1 MSQEDDVDV
10 TPLSHNPFS
19 YPQARIEHKRS
30 YLWAE
35 KPMGSLNSDWF
46 LQKIGQIWVESNSS
60 KSLASLRVSS
70 AKLGTLKPGTLKQSQ
85 FRSLVVKA
93 ASVIAP
99 KSTSIKPLGDRIL
112 VKIKEAEEKT
122 MGGIL
127 LPSTGQ
133 RSRRQRRRQWEV
145 SYFYLQVN
153 RNLKEV
159 KSLLWP
165 LLFLRLLR
173 FHANIG
179 LSSCGVDWSTNH
191 LLHKYAG
198 TEVEFNDVK
207 HLILKEDDIGLS

>member
-1 MSQEDDVDV
+1 MATTQLTISPV
-10 TPLSHNPFS
+10 TVS
-19 YPQARIEHKRS
+19 A
-30 YLWAE
+30 
-35 KPMGSLNSDWF
+35 
-46 LQKIGQIWVESNSS
+46 

-159 KSLLWP
+159 KSLLWVKWE
-165 LLFLRLLR
+165 LLGRTKL
-173 FHANIG
+173 IS
-179 LSSCGVDWSTNH
+179 LSLTNH

>member
-19 YPQARIEHKRS
+19 YPQGMNLFSLLAYPLSSLSVHREKHKRS

-46 LQKIGQIWVESNSS
+46 LQKIGQIWVESNNC
-60 KSLASLRVSS
+60 
-70 AKLGTLKPGTLKQSQ
+70 TLKQSQ

-93 ASVIAP
+93 ASVVAP
-99 KSTSIKPLGDRIL
+99 KYASIKPMGDRIL

-133 RSRRQRRRQWEV
+133 SKPQGGEV
-145 SYFYLQVN
+145 VAVGERGIIGKNKVDITVPVN
-153 RNLKEV
+153 
-159 KSLLWP
+159 
-165 LLFLRLLR
+165 
-173 FHANIG
+173 
-179 LSSCGVDWSTNH
+179 WSTNH

>member
-19 YPQARIEHKRS
+19 YPQEMATTQLTIS
-30 YLWAE
+30 PVTVSA
-35 KPMGSLNSDWF
+35 
-46 LQKIGQIWVESNSS
+46 

-159 KSLLWP
+159 KSLLWVKWE
-165 LLFLRLLR
+165 LLGRTKLISLSLLE
-173 FHANIG
+173 
-179 LSSCGVDWSTNH
+179 
-191 LLHKYAG
+191 HKSF
-198 TEVEFNDVK
+198 TPQVRWN
-207 HLILKEDDIGLS
+207 

>member
-1 MSQEDDVDV
+1 MSQEDDIDV
-10 TPLSHNPFS
+10 TPLSHS
-19 YPQARIEHKRS
+19 RIEHKRS

-46 LQKIGQIWVESNSS
+46 LQKIGQIWVESDNC
-60 KSLASLRVSS
+60 
-70 AKLGTLKPGTLKQSQ
+70 TLKQSQ

-93 ASVIAP
+93 ASVVAP
-99 KSTSIKPLGDRIL
+99 KYTSIKPLGDRIL

-145 SYFYLQVN
+145 SYFHLQVN

-159 KSLLWP
+159 KSLLWVKGE
-165 LLFLRLLR
+165 LLGKTKLISLSLLTGAQIIYSTGTLELRW
-173 FHANIG
+173 
-179 LSSCGVDWSTNH
+179 SSTM
-191 LLHKYAG
+191 
-198 TEVEFNDVK
+198 
-207 HLILKEDDIGLS
+207 

>member
-10 TPLSHNPFS
+10 TPLSHCQTDWLGAWGESFLLS
-19 YPQARIEHKRS
+19 SRS

-35 KPMGSLNSDWF
+35 KPIVTEMATKQLIVSPVTVSA
-46 LQKIGQIWVESNSS
+46 

-70 AKLGTLKPGTLKQSQ
+70 AKFGTLKPGTLKQSQ
-85 FRSLVVKA
+85 FCSLVVKA
-93 ASVIAP
+93 ASVVAP
-99 KSTSIKPLGDRIL
+99 KYTSIKPLGDRIL

-127 LPSTGQ
+127 LPSTG
-133 RSRRQRRRQWEV
+133 RRQRRRQWE
-145 SYFYLQVN
+145 
-153 RNLKEV
+153 
-159 KSLLWP
+159 P

-179 LSSCGVDWSTNH
+179 LSSYGVDWSTNH
-191 LLHKYAG
+191 LLHRYAG

>member
-10 TPLSHNPFS
+10 TPLSHCQTDWLGAWGESFLLS
-19 YPQARIEHKRS
+19 SRS

-35 KPMGSLNSDWF
+35 KPIVTEMATKQLIVSPVTVSA
-46 LQKIGQIWVESNSS
+46 

-70 AKLGTLKPGTLKQSQ
+70 AKFGTLKPGTLKQSQ

-93 ASVIAP
+93 ASVVAP
-99 KSTSIKPLGDRIL
+99 KYTSIKPLGDRIL

-127 LPSTGQ
+127 LPSTG
-133 RSRRQRRRQWEV
+133 RRQRRRQWEV
-145 SYFYLQVN
+145 SYFHLQVN

-159 KSLLWP
+159 KSLLWLKGE
-165 LLFLRLLR
+165 LLGKTKLISL
-173 FHANIG
+173 
-179 LSSCGVDWSTNH
+179 
-191 LLHKYAG
+191 YAG

>member
-19 YPQARIEHKRS
+19 YPQERIEHKRS

-35 KPMGSLNSDWF
+35 KPMRSLNSDWF
-46 LQKIGQIWVESNSS
+46 LQKIGQIWVESNNC
-60 KSLASLRVSS
+60 
-70 AKLGTLKPGTLKQSQ
+70 TLKQSQ

-93 ASVIAP
+93 ASVVAP
-99 KSTSIKPLGDRIL
+99 KYTSIKPMGDRIL
-112 VKIKEAEEKT
+112 VKIKEAEEKTMRGILLPSTGSKIKEAEEKT

-133 RSRRQRRRQWEV
+133 SKPQGGEV
-145 SYFYLQVN
+145 VDVGERGIIGKNKVDITVPVN
-153 RNLKEV
+153 
-159 KSLLWP
+159 
-165 LLFLRLLR
+165 
-173 FHANIG
+173 
-179 LSSCGVDWSTNH
+179 WSTNH
-191 LLHKYAG
+191 LLYKYAG